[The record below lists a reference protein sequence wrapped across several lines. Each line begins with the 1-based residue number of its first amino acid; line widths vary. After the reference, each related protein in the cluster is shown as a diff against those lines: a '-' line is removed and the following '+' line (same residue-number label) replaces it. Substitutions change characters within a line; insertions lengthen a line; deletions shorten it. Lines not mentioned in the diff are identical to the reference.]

1 MKKKIILGS
10 SSKFRESLL
19 NTLNIE
25 FESISP
31 NIDESRLSNENPR
44 DMALRLAIEKAK
56 KISSQNSNT
65 IIISSDACAYCDGKI
80 LGKPITKDRA
90 IEYLNFISQKI
101 IYFYTS
107 ICVMDSSSQNYEIDC
122 AQYEI
127 KIKKLSNEKILE
139 YVKLHKP
146 FQSSAAFRYEV
157 AKDTLIEKFIDKE
170 DDISGL
176 IGLPLKKLQKMLRK
190 FEVNV

>member
-127 KIKKLSNEKILE
+127 KIKSFLDLILIDTVNIRIKNFKILF
-139 YVKLHKP
+139 KLKNENSI
-146 FQSSAAFRYEV
+146 F
-157 AKDTLIEKFIDKE
+157 IEK
-170 DDISGL
+170 
-176 IGLPLKKLQKMLRK
+176 KK
-190 FEVNV
+190 